1 MHKMLLIIRTF
12 PASILRLF
20 SAQALLGIGTG
31 VFSVL
36 LNLYLREIGYSEE
49 MIGRLLAAQSLC
61 AAIMSIPM
69 GWLADR
75 ASRRTTYLLGVLLLG
90 TGYSVLGLTRSLYP
104 LFTAA
109 FLAGTGSGAMMV
121 SVLPY
126 LQENGRHRQRKY
138 IFSVNVTLMWITSVF
153 AGFIAGWLPR
163 IFKLLN
169 PASAASDADR
179 LQYSLWVGIIFIFF
193 ALIPSFGMAGRSEHA
208 SEKKEPHRE
217 NLDKKPLETPWLLIG
232 RFAFCNALIG
242 FGAGMIVPYFNL
254 YFRDWVG
261 SSIPQIGFVFALGQF
276 GTALG
281 SILSPAIAGRFG
293 LIRGVVYSQL
303 CSLPFMALM
312 AWRHEFW
319 VCAVCFVFRGAFMN
333 MCVPMRQETMME
345 IIPAEL
351 RSRASAV
358 DSMSWNLT
366 WAFAMFF
373 SGGVIK
379 NWGYDVSL
387 LIAFAC
393 YLASA
398 LSYRHMFNSWKH
410 LSRNPRRARH

>member
-1 MHKMLLIIRTF
+1 MNKMLLIIRTF
-12 PASILRLF
+12 PASIKKLF
-20 SAQALLGIGTG
+20 MAQALLGIGTG
-31 VFSVL
+31 VFAVL

-61 AAIMSIPM
+61 AAIMSVPM

-75 ASRRTTYLLGVLLLG
+75 ASRRTTYLLGVFLLG
-90 TGYSVLGLTRSLYP
+90 CGFSLLGFSRELVP
-104 LFTAA
+104 LFGAV
-109 FLAGTGSGAMMV
+109 FLAGTGNGAMMV

-126 LQENGRHRQRKY
+126 LQENGRQRQRKY
-138 IFSVNVTLMWITSVF
+138 IFSVNVTLMWTTSIF
-153 AGFIAGWLPR
+153 AGFIAGWLPK
-163 IFKLLN
+163 IFKMLN
-169 PASAASDADR
+169 PAQAIIEADR
-179 LQYSLWVGIIFIFF
+179 LQYSLWVGIIFIFL
-193 ALIPSFGMAGRSEHA
+193 ALWPAQGLAGKLTAEGTG
-208 SEKKEPHRE
+208 E
-217 NLDKKPLETPWLLIG
+217 NSHKSSTPAVAIARPWLLIG
-232 RFAFCNALIG
+232 RFAFCNSLIG

-281 SILSPAIAGRFG
+281 SILSPVIASRFG

-319 VCAVCFVFRGAFMN
+319 VCALCFVFRGAFMN

-345 IIPAEL
+345 IVPDHL
-351 RSRASAV
+351 RARASAL

-366 WAFAMFF
+366 WAVAMFF
-373 SGGVIK
+373 SGGIIK

-387 LIAFAC
+387 VIAFCC
-393 YLASA
+393 YLTSA
-398 LSYRHMFNSWKH
+398 LIYRHLFSPWEQLRKH
-410 LSRNPRRARH
+410 RQKI